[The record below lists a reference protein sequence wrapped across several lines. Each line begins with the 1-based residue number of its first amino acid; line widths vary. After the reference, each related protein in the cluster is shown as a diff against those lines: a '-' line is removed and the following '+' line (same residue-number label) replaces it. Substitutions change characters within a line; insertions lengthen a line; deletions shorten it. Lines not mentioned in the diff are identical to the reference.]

1 MPHYSTTPRF
11 RRDLKLLPKAM
22 RTRFVAI
29 VRDHFVP
36 DLEKGRFRPG
46 LRVKRIESTSGVYEM
61 TFAPNGRATWQYGPT
76 IEPGVPHV
84 VWRRVGTHDV
94 LDDS

>member
-1 MPHYSTTPRF
+1 VPHYSTTPRF
-11 RRDLKLLPKAM
+11 RRDLRSLPKAV
-22 RTRFVAI
+22 RAKFAKAVREGSIPAATRVHA
-29 VRDHFVP
+29 
-36 DLEKGRFRPG
+36 
-46 LRVKRIESTSGVYEM
+46 TSGVYEM

-94 LDDS
+94 LGDS